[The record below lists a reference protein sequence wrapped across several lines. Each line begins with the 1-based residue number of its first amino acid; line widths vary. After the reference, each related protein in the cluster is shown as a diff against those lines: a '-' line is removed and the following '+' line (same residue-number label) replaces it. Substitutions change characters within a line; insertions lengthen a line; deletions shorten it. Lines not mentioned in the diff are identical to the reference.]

1 MKPKLKRDN
10 KSSYSP
16 EFVTGDKQLI
26 DSYNEL
32 LAIVN
37 RLDTWH
43 HLENGV
49 FTYTN
54 PNHDGDQL
62 VIDLQQAIYNAG
74 NINY

>member
-1 MKPKLKRDN
+1 MKQKLKRDDN
-10 KSSYSP
+10 SFYSP
-16 EFVTGDKQLI
+16 EINRDDKQLI

-62 VIDLQQAIYNAG
+62 VIDLQTAIRNAG
-74 NINY
+74 NINF